1 MPLRENEC
9 VRADVYN
16 LVTVDATSPIGQAN
30 TPLVKDFVRCATF
43 SALCLI
49 PYFKLFGI
57 IHLPRL
63 NYFRAAP
70 YTLFM
75 PVLIFTA
82 ILVLSITF
90 TIIVRLVR
98 RTATPRVQAVI
109 FAASVM
115 LLVPA
120 ARELLDRPFS
130 TVAVTILCCIALA
143 VLLSAQA
150 VRAMGSVLMALS
162 FLVPVQ
168 AASALWGYMRQ
179 PPASQF
185 VNSFD
190 ADRSTGTSVSGRG
203 RILWLIFDELDDEL
217 VFPLRPADVKMP
229 ELDRLRSESVYVA
242 GATPAAGWTLRGHP
256 GDDGR
261 EAGRIVRSA
270 RFQDTSVDI
279 QGIRVRDLEQKSS
292 VFSDAHAAGPL
303 PSSPPSPP
311 LFPLFPPPPL
321 FHLTSATFPSPPY
334 PLPLYSPP
342 PPPLLPPPPSHP
354 PLLSLYPSISAPS
367 LSYTYSLFPSHP
379 PKDLIDP
386 GHLAACVP
394 CCSRVDD
401 VLSLPAPAVCATD
414 TPRSTDCE
422 IGGNVGVGAA
432 ESVADLDELAM
443 NSCSV
448 RRGRENAGSTLV
460 RSCAGRPCERPG
472 QETLRTAIVGWY
484 HPYCRVFTTT
494 VDHCE
499 AYMPMTSARIATYYE
514 ALFKQVGFRLII
526 KRAVT
531 LRLGDTAIGRALH
544 MGPPFDPAYI
554 FREEQVASYERIRTA
569 AKKLATDPTMGF
581 IVVHWNVPHPQGIYD
596 RTNNRFETRN
606 KSNYFDNL
614 ELMDA
619 AISELRT
626 AMTAA
631 GVWDT
636 TTIILTSDHPLRPKL
651 WGARTK
657 QWSVEE
663 ETLTQKRRRSAIP
676 FIIKLAGH
684 NEGITYEGSYDVFH
698 TRELISAVRAGEV
711 SSHSGVVSW
720 LEKHSRTTPMAAGH
734 RP

>member
-1 MPLRENEC
+1 VSLRENEC
-9 VRADVYN
+9 VGTDVYN
-16 LVTVDATSPIGQAN
+16 LVTVDATSPISQAN

-168 AASALWGYMRQ
+168 AVSALWGYMRQ

-217 VFPLRPADVKMP
+217 AFPLRPADVKMP

-242 GATPAAGWTLRGHP
+242 GATPAAGWTLEAIP
-256 GDDGR
+256 GMLVGKPVESS
-261 EAGRIVRSA
+261 EALDFKTLRLTFKESE
-270 RFQDTSVDI
+270 S
-279 QGIRVRDLEQKSS
+279 GIWSEKSS
-292 VFSDAHAAGPL
+292 VFSDAHAAG
-303 PSSPPSPP
+303 
-311 LFPLFPPPPL
+311 
-321 FHLTSATFPSPPY
+321 
-334 PLPLYSPP
+334 
-342 PPPLLPPPPSHP
+342 
-354 PLLSLYPSISAPS
+354 
-367 LSYTYSLFPSHP
+367 
-379 PKDLIDP
+379 
-386 GHLAACVP
+386 
-394 CCSRVDD
+394 
-401 VLSLPAPAVCATD
+401 
-414 TPRSTDCE
+414 
-422 IGGNVGVGAA
+422 
-432 ESVADLDELAM
+432 
-443 NSCSV
+443 
-448 RRGRENAGSTLV
+448 
-460 RSCAGRPCERPG
+460 
-472 QETLRTAIVGWY
+472 LRTAIVGWY

-499 AYMPMTSARIATYYE
+499 AYMPMTARIATYYE
-514 ALFKQVGFRLII
+514 ALFKQVGFGRII

-554 FREEQVASYERIRTA
+554 FREEQVAFYERIRTA
-569 AKKLATDPTMGF
+569 AKNLATDPSMGF

-596 RTNNRFETRN
+596 RTNNRIETRN

-619 AISELRT
+619 AISELRA

-636 TTIILTSDHPLRPKL
+636 TTIILTSDHPLRPEL
-651 WGARTK
+651 WGARTR
-657 QWSVEE
+657 QWSLEE

-698 TRELISAVRAGEV
+698 TRELIAAIRAGEV